1 MDKRFAV
8 LPCNGL
14 DKAYGQLSREVALAI
29 AEGTGSEVVCP
40 VLLNNLQARY
50 EKTLSG
56 LPLLVVDGCQ
66 TRCATKLAN
75 KLGIKIDQK
84 ILVSDAAKE
93 AGADLGKSLRLGP
106 DALKLVEAVV
116 AAFLAGLAKEV
127 GPGEATAEFEAPSAF
142 LTVVHDKFV
151 FKIPE
156 EGYLFNENDC
166 WVRVVGGRARVG
178 LSDYMQQNLSDVTYF
193 DPPEVGRAVE
203 QFDEIGTVES
213 AKAATSPISP
223 VSGRIVAVNPAV
235 VDSLGLIND
244 DPYGKGWIVEIEPRD
259 FESDKALLIDGP
271 AYGAVLRERVA
282 EL

>member
-1 MDKRFAV
+1 MDQKFAI

-14 DKAYGQLSREVALAI
+14 DKPHGPLSREIALLVA
-29 AEGTGSEVVCP
+29 EQTGSEIVCP
-40 VLLNNLQARY
+40 VLLNNASARY

-56 LPLLVVDGCQ
+56 LPLLVVDGCP

-75 KLGIKIDQK
+75 SLGAKAAQK
-84 ILVSDAAKE
+84 ILVSEAAKA
-93 AGADLGKSLRLGP
+93 AGAELGKSLRPGP
-106 DALKLVEAVV
+106 DALKFAEAAA
-116 AAFLAGLAKEV
+116 AAFLAGLAKETV
-127 GPGEATAEFEAPSAF
+127 AGEAPAEFEPPSAF
-142 LTVVHDKFV
+142 LTVTHDKFV

-156 EGYLFNENDC
+156 KGYFFNENDC

-193 DPPEVGRAVE
+193 DAPEVGRAVE

-235 VDSLGLIND
+235 VDSPGLINE